1 MRLLLSSLALCCLF
15 MGCSGGSEPDP
26 YAGKPKPETTV
37 NEIQKDKNPDGP
49 SGSSSSST
57 DLPVGE

>member
-1 MRLLLSSLALCCLF
+1 MRLLLSSLALCCLLA
-15 MGCSGGSEPDP
+15 GCSGGSEPDP

-37 NEIQKDKNPDGP
+37 NEIQKEKNPDGR